1 MSTPAVFDL
10 HAVEKSFG
18 HRQALRGIT
27 CEVAAGEFV
36 LLLGNNGAGKST
48 LLRILSTLMRPSTGQ
63 VRFQGQPLHDSG
75 GAARARLGVISHESR
90 FYPDLTAME
99 NLRVF
104 GTLYG
109 VTDLPTILRASLAEV
124 RLDDVPDVPVRG
136 FSSGMLKRLA
146 IARLL
151 LYSPPV
157 LLLDEPYS
165 GLDQTSIALLDAY
178 LRRFRDG
185 GGTTVLV
192 THQFTGGVGLCTRII
207 LLHQGRLVY
216 NQPES
221 GVTAARCAELL
232 QQFGGGAVTTNAAPA
247 TAPPVSMRSNTGPA

>member
-1 MSTPAVFDL
+1 MTDAPVVFDL
-10 HAVEKSFG
+10 QAVEKSFG
-18 HRQALRGIT
+18 HRQALRGVT
-27 CEVAAGEFV
+27 CDVRQGEFV

-48 LLRILSTLMRPSTGQ
+48 LLRILSTLMRPSAGRVLFEGQ
-63 VRFQGQPLHDSG
+63 SLHASG
-75 GAARARLGVISHESR
+75 GEARGRLGVISHESR
-90 FYPDLTAME
+90 FYPDLTAAE

-109 VTDLPTILRASLAEV
+109 VVGLPDAIESALAEV

-151 LYSPPV
+151 LYKPPV

-165 GLDQTSIALLDAY
+165 GLDQTSIALLDDF

-192 THQFTGGVGLCTRII
+192 THQFTGGVGLCTRIL

-216 NQPES
+216 NQAETE
-221 GVTAARCAELL
+221 VTAARCAELL
-232 QQFGGGAVTTNAAPA
+232 HQHGGGAPAIPGKGARTAATPSAAPA
-247 TAPPVSMRSNTGPA
+247 